1 MAADI
6 DIVIGAQDKASAVI
20 NSVASGVTSMGGSL
34 AKLGPAAL
42 GIGAAIGGA
51 VAALV
56 AFKVAASAVGEAASQ
71 IDEVAKSARGMG
83 ESVGDLQAFQFAMGE
98 IGGLDPG
105 QAAAALQKTQEAVG
119 KALSGDKGKI
129 DIFAKLG
136 VDANALSLQGP
147 VEQFNTIRTALGDIE
162 NVSERAAAAQ
172 QVFGKSAKD
181 LLPVLLANTAEFDES
196 MKAADALGQTVTG
209 QGAAGIEAMNDAVG
223 RVKAGF
229 SGLAMQAASAVAPL
243 IESIATSIAEWIPPV
258 ITLAKE
264 ILPTIV
270 DYVATFLGHTIDLG
284 KAWMALNTL
293 NFSGLKSVI
302 SDMANGTGTAAALT
316 AKLADSR
323 QRATEKAIAEEERL
337 QAIQAASMAM
347 EEESVAVEEAKAS
360 AADKTVESLER
371 KLAVLQMGEAAVRRQ
386 EELATAVN
394 DVERE
399 RIETLQKQIDM
410 QEESVRLAKE
420 KADQDKELQKQQE
433 KAAADALKEASDKA
447 DKLSQ
452 FTAGTQ
458 ASESRLL
465 TRGPETKGIDKIA
478 KESEKSNTLL
488 GQIKTALE
496 QTGLTSSGPQL
507 EFVY

>member
-20 NSVASGVTSMGGSL
+20 NSVASGVTSMGGTL

-119 KALSGDKGKI
+119 KALSGDKAKI

-196 MKAADALGQTVTG
+196 MKAADALGQTVSG
-209 QGAAGIEAMNDAVG
+209 QGAAGVEAMNDAVG

-229 SGLAMQAASAVAPL
+229 SGLAMQAATAVAPL
-243 IESIATSIAEWIPPV
+243 IETIATSIAEWVPPV
-258 ITLAKE
+258 ITVAKQ
-264 ILPTIV
+264 ILPTLV
-270 DYVATFLGHTIDLG
+270 DYIAQGLGYAIDLG
-284 KAWMALNTL
+284 TALYKIATL
-293 NFSGLKSVI
+293 DFRGAMDTFKTM
-302 SDMANGTGTAAALT
+302 DTG
-316 AKLADSR
+316 AKLVAKLEESR
-323 QRATEKAIAEEERL
+323 ARAAEKAIADEERL

-433 KAAADALKEASDKA
+433 KAAADALKEAADKA

-507 EFVY
+507 EFVN